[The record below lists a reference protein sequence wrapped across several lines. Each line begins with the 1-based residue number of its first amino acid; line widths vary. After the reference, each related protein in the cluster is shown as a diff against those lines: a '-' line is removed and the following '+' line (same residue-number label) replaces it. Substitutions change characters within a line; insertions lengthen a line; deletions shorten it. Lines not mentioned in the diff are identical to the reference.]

1 MAAIIFDMDG
11 TLANSFDYVVDF
23 LVKEKRIKDFSSD
36 QKDELRDLSMV
47 AMAKKL
53 GFHWWDGPR
62 LIIKGRRR
70 MNASIND
77 LEAFKGMHEIVRKV
91 HEEGHELFILSS
103 NSVKNI
109 QQFIKKEGLEEY
121 FLEIYGGVGLFSKSS
136 SLKRLLN
143 DQNIEITNSV
153 YVGDELRDVEAAQS
167 IGMRIIAV
175 TWGFASKNELESANP
190 TGLADTLQELMQILE
205 EI

>member
-1 MAAIIFDMDG
+1 MAGIIFDMDG

-23 LVKEKRIKDFSSD
+23 LVKEKRIKDFNSA

-70 MNASIND
+70 MNASITD

-153 YVGDELRDVEAAQS
+153 YVGDELRDIEAAQS

-190 TGLADTLQELMQILE
+190 TGLADTTQELMQILE

>member
-77 LEAFKGMHEIVRKV
+77 LGAFKGMHEIVRKV

-143 DQNIEITNSV
+143 DQNIEVTNSV
-153 YVGDELRDVEAAQS
+153 YVGDELRDVEAAQT

-175 TWGFASKNELESANP
+175 TWGFASKVELESANP
-190 TGLADTLQELMQILE
+190 TGIADTTQELMQFLE

>member
-1 MAAIIFDMDG
+1 MAGIIFDMDG

-23 LVKEKRIKDFSSD
+23 LVKEKRIKDFNSA

-77 LEAFKGMHEIVRKV
+77 LGAFKGMHEIVRKV

-153 YVGDELRDVEAAQS
+153 YVGDELRDIEAAQS

-190 TGLADTLQELMQILE
+190 TGLADTTQELMQILE

>member
-1 MAAIIFDMDG
+1 MAGIIFDMDG

-23 LVKEKRIKDFSSD
+23 LVKEKRIKDFNSA

-77 LEAFKGMHEIVRKV
+77 LGAFKGMHEIVRKV

-136 SLKRLLN
+136 SLKRLIN

-190 TGLADTLQELMQILE
+190 TGLADTTQELMQILE

>member
-1 MAAIIFDMDG
+1 MAGIIFDMDG